1 MFSLALTDRLLC
13 NKRLLS
19 NLWEIF
25 FKDETYVTITTEH
38 LDTDDQRS
46 FTNSRSMQES
56 TSFMNV
62 ERTSTT
68 VAKAGKRQQT
78 LDQVGQQIGKKFL
91 IIFSSTCYCLTFLL
105 QILLKMG
112 ILGFNKKVVLKYFS
126 NQTSDLKFIKL
137 FK

>member
-1 MFSLALTDRLLC
+1 MR
-13 NKRLLS
+13 N
-19 NLWEIF
+19 F